1 MEKGFFE
8 VFSRYHPA
16 PEKLDALERAR
27 VSTLRYDKEN
37 GRIEAEIVSDRW
49 IDAEM
54 LYEVADEC
62 CVLYGVAS
70 FRLFPHFPS
79 SLFDL
84 SRMAEIAT
92 EAAMSGAVTHG
103 FFHNATYDDNG
114 ETIEITIP
122 FFENGVNFVKR
133 ADTESILSRILESR
147 YGVRRRF
154 VISSSDSAA
163 RAAEEK
169 REQNRRRLLAEAER
183 AGIEQA
189 RAQREA
195 IAK

>member
-16 PEKLDALERAR
+16 PEKLDALENAR

-37 GRIEAEIVSDRW
+37 GRIEVEVVSERF
-49 IDAEM
+49 IDAET

-62 CVLYGVAS
+62 CALYGAAS
-70 FRLFPHFPS
+70 FRIFPHFPS

-84 SRMAEIAT
+84 SRMSEIAT

-103 FFHNATYDDNG
+103 FFHNATFDDDG

-122 FFENGVNFVKR
+122 FFESGVNFVKR
-133 ADTESILSRILESR
+133 ADTETILGRILESR

-154 VISSSDSAA
+154 VISASEGAA
-163 RAAEEK
+163 RAA
-169 REQNRRRLLAEAER
+169 AT
-183 AGIEQA
+183 
-189 RAQREA
+189 
-195 IAK
+195 